1 MNLAQ
6 AWKGFWFKEGPYFDL
21 AVMRIFAVGLQC
33 FLLLNN
39 SLGELLYSLNLDS
52 SLFRPLPIFRLL
64 MLPFEGNLSPGLP
77 DKEFIMALYWVTVVA
92 GFLALIG
99 LATNFALVL
108 FSLGCV
114 YVQSFLY
121 SFSDFHHPEAIMM
134 VGLCA
139 LALAPSGRVLS
150 VDAVLRS
157 RCHAVSSAPVSMLD
171 YSGRDATWA
180 LRFIQCFFALMYI
193 SAAVAKFAIGGL
205 EWANGFTLQYKLV
218 QDGFRKGID
227 FALWASQFH
236 FPILISQIVV
246 LFFQSTYFL
255 VIFFPRLRWIYL
267 PLGLMFHIG
276 IYIALKAPFPQWLVF
291 YAAYIPWAGAIKY
304 FAGQQVVPARTAAAG
319 SA

>member
-1 MNLAQ
+1 MSFAQ
-6 AWKGFWFKEGPYFDL
+6 AWRGFWFKEGPYFDL
-21 AVMRIFAVGLQC
+21 AVVRILAVGLQC

-39 SLGELLYSLNLDS
+39 SLGELLYSLTLDS
-52 SLFRPLPIFRLL
+52 SLYRPLPIYRLL
-64 MLPFEGNLSPGLP
+64 MFPFQGMEATMPGDGLV
-77 DKEFIMALYWVTVVA
+77 MGVYWVTMAA

-99 LATNFALVL
+99 LATNIALVV
-108 FSLGCV
+108 FAAGNIW
-114 YVQSFLY
+114 VQSFLY

-150 VDAVLRS
+150 VDALLRGRRGARPS
-157 RCHAVSSAPVSMLD
+157 KQVPMVDYTGSDAV
-171 YSGRDATWA
+171 WA

-193 SAAVAKFAIGGL
+193 SAAVAKFALGGL
-205 EWANGFTLQYKLV
+205 EWANGFTLQYKLI

-236 FPILISQIVV
+236 LSIFFAQILV
-246 LFFQSTYFL
+246 LVFQSTYFL
-255 VIFFPRLRWIYL
+255 VIFFPKLRWFYL

-276 IYIALKAPFPQWLVF
+276 IYIALKAPFPQWLIF

-304 FAGQQVVPARTAAAG
+304 FAAQQVVPARPVAAG
-319 SA
+319 SG